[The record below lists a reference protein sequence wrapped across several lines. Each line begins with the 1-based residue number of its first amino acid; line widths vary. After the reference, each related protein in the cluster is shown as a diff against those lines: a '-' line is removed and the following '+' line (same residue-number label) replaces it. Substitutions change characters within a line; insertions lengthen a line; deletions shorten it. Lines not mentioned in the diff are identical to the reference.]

1 MGAIAY
7 AGSESLCHL
16 GDVIEMLDEGAEG
29 VAVSR
34 DDELLAALDDGHER
48 LHTHKHTQVHTNK
61 HTNTCICNDF
71 RPRITG
77 PSHTAKPAAG
87 ACFGQRCFDKGCS
100 HRARL
105 NVTLVSIEIVPSKSI
120 LRSCSGVEEEGTWAG
135 GREGGIREGG
145 REAGREGGRED
156 G

>member
-1 MGAIAY
+1 
-7 AGSESLCHL
+7 
-16 GDVIEMLDEGAEG
+16 MLDEGAEG

-48 LHTHKHTQVHTNK
+48 LHTHTHTHTQAHTITYK
-61 HTNTCICNDF
+61 CNDF

-87 ACFGQRCFDKGCS
+87 ACFGQGCFDKGCS
-100 HRARL
+100 HRACL
-105 NVTLVSIEIVPSKSI
+105 NVTLVSIEIVSSKSI
-120 LRSCSGVEEEGTWAG
+120 SRPCSGVEEEGTWAF